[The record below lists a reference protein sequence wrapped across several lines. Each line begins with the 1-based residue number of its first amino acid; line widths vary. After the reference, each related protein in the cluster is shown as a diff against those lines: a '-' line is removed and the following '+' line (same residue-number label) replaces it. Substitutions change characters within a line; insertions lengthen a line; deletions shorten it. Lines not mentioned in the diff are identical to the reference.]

1 MNLKAGAFFAALSL
15 PFAFSPIAS
24 AQEILPFPPAPSAS
38 IPGLTIPHSINK
50 KRVEPKHLA
59 DGAPNILIILMDD
72 LGPAT
77 PSTYGGEINTP
88 ALDRIAKMGVSFNRF
103 HSTAMC
109 SPTRAALLTGR
120 NATFVGNGQIAAL
133 ANDFDGFTGIVPK
146 SSAMVAEVL
155 KDYGYNTG
163 AWGKWHNTPEDQIS
177 SKGPFDYWPT
187 GYGFEYFYG
196 FLAGEA
202 SQYEPTL
209 VRNTTPVTEEKRK
222 GYHLTDDIAEDAIR
236 WLREQRAYEP
246 DKPFFMY
253 WAPGA
258 AHGPHQIMKEWADKY
273 KGKFDDGWD
282 AYRERAFKRAKD
294 KGWIPQDAQLT
305 PRPETMASWASIPDD
320 EKPFQRR
327 LMEIFAGFAEHADYN
342 AGRVI
347 DEIEREGKLDNT
359 LIFYIWGD
367 NGSSSEGLNGTISEQ
382 LAQNGIP
389 TRISQH
395 LEALKE
401 LGGLD
406 ALGGPKT
413 DNMYHAGWAWAGSTP
428 YQGTKLMGAYFG
440 GTRQPMAVAWPKG
453 IKADA
458 TPRAQFHHVID
469 IVPTIYEIA
478 KITPPRVVNGFEQD
492 PIEGISMRCTLV
504 DAKAEGRRKTQFFDI
519 MASRGIYHDGWFASA
534 RGPREAWVGGMP
546 PGIRQW
552 SPLTDKWE
560 LYNIDKDWSQ
570 ANDLAASNPQK
581 LEEMKLLFLVES
593 TKNKNLPIGG
603 GLWST
608 AIYHPEDAP
617 STSVT
622 EWIFDGP
629 MAGMPEPVAPKL
641 GKVDSLVSMDV
652 DVPANANGVLYAL
665 AGFSGGVTCFVKDGI
680 LSYEFNL
687 FEVQRTKIRAKDRLA
702 AGKAKIEVEF
712 ETGWPH
718 RRTDEC
724 HAQGQRSGGGARPG
738 AGRDVAALHLERDLR
753 HRQGYRFTGI
763 ARLFRQGAV
772 RVQRHHRH
780 DEDFLSEGMI
790 SLAKVQ
796 GETRYEREEICRRGD
811 RHVLADIRWMRER
824 GDRGRIPSIG
834 NWICRR
840 RSGLRTERRDDGLCD
855 RPYFRMSSKSSGDG
869 RTRRGRTLPGRRDC
883 ALCDCA
889 TDRRRRG
896 VGASLCDRGWR
907 RRVRCQQGL
916 CIQRLRRAFARP
928 VQPGRMLHHGSR
940 HDDDVSLHHHGCDPW
955 QRAGRVRAVGDWACA
970 RDDPFGQHPR
980 HQHLRQSRAQHRSG
994 AVRWRLGAWPT
1005 LAFLGRTFDR
1015 RRTRWPH
1022 LSLAE

>member
-1 MNLKAGAFFAALSL
+1 MPSVCR
-15 PFAFSPIAS
+15 FAFSPIAS
-24 AQEILPFPPAPSAS
+24 AQEILPFLPTPSAS
-38 IPGLTIPHSINK
+38 TPGLTIPDSVYK

-88 ALDRIAKMGVSFNRF
+88 TLDRVAKMGVSFNRF

-202 SQYEPTL
+202 SQYEPNL
-209 VRNTTPVTEEKRK
+209 VRNTTVVTEEKRK
-222 GYHLTDDIAEDAIR
+222 GYHLTEDIAEDAIK

-258 AHGPHQIMKEWADKY
+258 AHGPHHIMKEWADKY

-282 AYRERAFKRAKD
+282 AYRERAFKRAKE

-305 PRPETMASWASIPDD
+305 PRPETMASWASIPED

-327 LMEIFAGFAEHADYN
+327 LMEVFAGYAEHADYN

-347 DEIEREGKLDNT
+347 DEIQRQGKLDNT

-389 TRISQH
+389 TKISQH
-395 LEALKE
+395 LDALKE

-406 ALGGPKT
+406 VLGGPKT

-428 YQGTKLMGAYFG
+428 YQGTKLNGAYFG

-453 IKADA
+453 IKPDA
-458 TPRAQFHHVID
+458 TPRSQFHHVID
-469 IVPTIYEIA
+469 IVPTIYEVA

-492 PIEGISMRCTLV
+492 PIEGVSMRYAF
-504 DAKAEGRRKTQFFDI
+504 DNAKAEGRRKTQFFDI

-534 RGPREAWVGGMP
+534 RGPRDPWVGGMP

-593 TKNKNLPIGG
+593 AKNKNLPIGG
-603 GLWST
+603 GLWAT

-617 STSVT
+617 ATSIT
-622 EWIFDGP
+622 EWTFDGP
-629 MAGMPEPVAPKL
+629 MTRMPESVAPKL

-665 AGFSGGVTCFVKDGI
+665 AGFSGGLACYVMDGI

-687 FEVQRTKIRAKDRLA
+687 FEIARTKIKTKDKLA
-702 AGKAKIEVEF
+702 AGRAKIEVESKLAGPIGGPMNV
-712 ETGWPH
+712 TMKVNGQVV
-718 RRTDEC
+718 
-724 HAQGQRSGGGARPG
+724 AQGQVPAAMSLHFTSNDTFDIGS
-738 AGRDVAALHLERDLR
+738 DV
-753 HRQGYRFTGI
+753 
-763 ARLFRQGAV
+763 
-772 RVQRHHRH
+772 
-780 DEDFLSEGMI
+780 
-790 SLAKVQ
+790 
-796 GETRYEREEICRRGD
+796 
-811 RHVLADIRWMRER
+811 
-824 GDRGRIPSIG
+824 
-834 NWICRR
+834 
-840 RSGLRTERRDDGLCD
+840 
-855 RPYFRMSSKSSGDG
+855 
-869 RTRRGRTLPGRRDC
+869 
-883 ALCDCA
+883 
-889 TDRRRRG
+889 
-896 VGASLCDRGWR
+896 
-907 RRVRCQQGL
+907 
-916 CIQRLRRAFARP
+916 
-928 VQPGRMLHHGSR
+928 GSP
-940 HDDDVSLHHHGCDPW
+940 VSLDYFDK
-955 QRAGRVRAVGDWACA
+955 A
-970 RDDPFGQHPR
+970 PF
-980 HQHLRQSRAQHRSG
+980 
-994 AVRWRLGAWPT
+994 
-1005 LAFLGRTFDR
+1005 AFNGTIGTTKISYLKR
-1015 RRTRWPH
+1015 
-1022 LSLAE
+1022 

>member
-1 MNLKAGAFFAALSL
+1 MNLRAGAFLGALGLS
-15 PFAFSPIAS
+15 FAFSPIAS
-24 AQEILPFPPAPSAS
+24 AQEILPFLPTPSAS
-38 IPGLTIPHSINK
+38 TPGLTIPDSVYK

-88 ALDRIAKMGVSFNRF
+88 TLDRVAKMGVSFNRF

-202 SQYEPTL
+202 SQYEPNL
-209 VRNTTPVTEEKRK
+209 VRNTTVVTEEKRK
-222 GYHLTDDIAEDAIR
+222 GYHLTEDIAEDAIK

-246 DKPFFMY
+246 EKPFFMY

-258 AHGPHQIMKEWADKY
+258 AHGPHHIMKEWADKY

-282 AYRERAFKRAKD
+282 AYRERAFKRAKE

-305 PRPETMASWASIPDD
+305 PRPETMASWASIPED

-327 LMEIFAGFAEHADYN
+327 LMEVFAGYAEHADYN

-347 DEIEREGKLDNT
+347 DEIQRQGKLDNT

-389 TRISQH
+389 TKISQH
-395 LEALKE
+395 LDALKE

-406 ALGGPKT
+406 VLGGPKT

-428 YQGTKLMGAYFG
+428 YQGTKLNGAYFG

-453 IKADA
+453 IKPDA
-458 TPRAQFHHVID
+458 TPRSQFHHVID
-469 IVPTIYEIA
+469 IVPTIYEVA

-492 PIEGISMRCTLV
+492 PIEGVSMRYAF
-504 DAKAEGRRKTQFFDI
+504 DNAKAEGRRKTQFFDI
-519 MASRGIYHDGWFASA
+519 MASRGIYYDGWFASA
-534 RGPREAWVGGMP
+534 RGPRDPWVGGMP

-593 TKNKNLPIGG
+593 AKNKNLPIGG
-603 GLWST
+603 GLWAT

-617 STSVT
+617 ATSIT
-622 EWIFDGP
+622 EWTFDGP
-629 MAGMPEPVAPKL
+629 MTRMPESVAPKL

-665 AGFSGGVTCFVKDGI
+665 AGFSGGLACYVMDGI

-687 FEVQRTKIRAKDRLA
+687 FEIARTKIKTKDKLA
-702 AGKAKIEVEF
+702 AGRAKIEVESKLAGPIGGPMNV
-712 ETGWPH
+712 TMKVNGQVV
-718 RRTDEC
+718 
-724 HAQGQRSGGGARPG
+724 AQGQVPAAMSLHFTSNDTFDIGS
-738 AGRDVAALHLERDLR
+738 DV
-753 HRQGYRFTGI
+753 
-763 ARLFRQGAV
+763 
-772 RVQRHHRH
+772 
-780 DEDFLSEGMI
+780 
-790 SLAKVQ
+790 
-796 GETRYEREEICRRGD
+796 
-811 RHVLADIRWMRER
+811 
-824 GDRGRIPSIG
+824 
-834 NWICRR
+834 
-840 RSGLRTERRDDGLCD
+840 
-855 RPYFRMSSKSSGDG
+855 
-869 RTRRGRTLPGRRDC
+869 
-883 ALCDCA
+883 
-889 TDRRRRG
+889 
-896 VGASLCDRGWR
+896 
-907 RRVRCQQGL
+907 
-916 CIQRLRRAFARP
+916 
-928 VQPGRMLHHGSR
+928 GSP
-940 HDDDVSLHHHGCDPW
+940 VSLDYFDK
-955 QRAGRVRAVGDWACA
+955 A
-970 RDDPFGQHPR
+970 PF
-980 HQHLRQSRAQHRSG
+980 
-994 AVRWRLGAWPT
+994 
-1005 LAFLGRTFDR
+1005 AFNGTIGTTKISYLKR
-1015 RRTRWPH
+1015 
-1022 LSLAE
+1022 

>member
-1 MNLKAGAFFAALSL
+1 MNLRAGAFLGALGLS
-15 PFAFSPIAS
+15 FAFSPIAS
-24 AQEILPFPPAPSAS
+24 AQEILPFLPTPSAS
-38 IPGLTIPHSINK
+38 TPGLTIPDSVYK

-88 ALDRIAKMGVSFNRF
+88 TLDRVAKMGVSFNRF

-202 SQYEPTL
+202 SQYEPNL
-209 VRNTTPVTEEKRK
+209 VRNTTVVTEEKRK
-222 GYHLTDDIAEDAIR
+222 GYHLTEDIAEDAIK

-258 AHGPHQIMKEWADKY
+258 AHGPHHIMKEWADKY

-282 AYRERAFKRAKD
+282 AYRERAFKRAKE

-305 PRPETMASWASIPDD
+305 PRPETMASWASIPED

-327 LMEIFAGFAEHADYN
+327 LMEVFAGYAEHADYN

-347 DEIEREGKLDNT
+347 DEIQRQGKLDNT

-389 TRISQH
+389 TKISQH
-395 LEALKE
+395 LDALKE

-406 ALGGPKT
+406 VLGGPKT

-428 YQGTKLMGAYFG
+428 YQGTKLNGAYFG

-453 IKADA
+453 IKPDA
-458 TPRAQFHHVID
+458 TPRSQFHHVID
-469 IVPTIYEIA
+469 IVPTIYEVA
-478 KITPPRVVNGFEQD
+478 KITPPRVVNGFQQD
-492 PIEGISMRCTLV
+492 PIEGVSMRYAF
-504 DAKAEGRRKTQFFDI
+504 DNAKAEGRRKTQFFDI

-534 RGPREAWVGGMP
+534 RGPRDPWVGGMP

-593 TKNKNLPIGG
+593 AKNKNLPIGG
-603 GLWST
+603 GLWAT

-617 STSVT
+617 ATSIT
-622 EWIFDGP
+622 EWTFDGP
-629 MAGMPEPVAPKL
+629 MTRMPESVAPKL

-665 AGFSGGVTCFVKDGI
+665 AGFSGGLACYVMDGI

-687 FEVQRTKIRAKDRLA
+687 FEIARTKIKTKDKLA
-702 AGKAKIEVEF
+702 AGRAKIEVESKLAGPIGGPMNV
-712 ETGWPH
+712 TMKVNGQVV
-718 RRTDEC
+718 
-724 HAQGQRSGGGARPG
+724 AQGQVPAAMSLHFTSNDTFDIGS
-738 AGRDVAALHLERDLR
+738 DV
-753 HRQGYRFTGI
+753 
-763 ARLFRQGAV
+763 
-772 RVQRHHRH
+772 
-780 DEDFLSEGMI
+780 
-790 SLAKVQ
+790 
-796 GETRYEREEICRRGD
+796 
-811 RHVLADIRWMRER
+811 
-824 GDRGRIPSIG
+824 
-834 NWICRR
+834 
-840 RSGLRTERRDDGLCD
+840 
-855 RPYFRMSSKSSGDG
+855 
-869 RTRRGRTLPGRRDC
+869 
-883 ALCDCA
+883 
-889 TDRRRRG
+889 
-896 VGASLCDRGWR
+896 
-907 RRVRCQQGL
+907 
-916 CIQRLRRAFARP
+916 
-928 VQPGRMLHHGSR
+928 GSP
-940 HDDDVSLHHHGCDPW
+940 VSLDYFDK
-955 QRAGRVRAVGDWACA
+955 A
-970 RDDPFGQHPR
+970 PF
-980 HQHLRQSRAQHRSG
+980 
-994 AVRWRLGAWPT
+994 
-1005 LAFLGRTFDR
+1005 AFNGTIGTTKISYLKR
-1015 RRTRWPH
+1015 
-1022 LSLAE
+1022 